1 MSIPAP
7 ITTIGLG
14 NDQHGEDCVGVSAIE
29 APVLVRVTAPSS
41 LEEGYTFDAVYNG
54 EVFPVTVPPGG
65 VTAGQSFEVPF
76 LPAIQ
81 AVAIAV
87 GQPVDST
94 LYDGELYHEP
104 LPDDEYTETTPMLQP
119 ITTPSHRIRVD
130 QHQQQE
136 APLGSWKT
144 YWFDCLREGCC
155 HPSLCNAICF
165 PQILMGQVLTRMKL
179 NCCGRS
185 RGQVYKLTTWIWIFL
200 TLLLLYQ
207 NLRFRA
213 CWGEPST
220 IVWWTTIK
228 TIADDLNDDTTP
240 PLPPIED
247 HIGHIEHNNNNCT
260 SDQVDLLRRIH
271 FFWFWITTIILTRLR
286 RMVRKAH
293 GISARFPCEDL
304 CCSAVCGCCT
314 VAQLARQT
322 ANYREQRAYCCTDT
336 GLAEGWFG
344 QRQEALRR
352 RHLRGHHLIHARS
365 NGRRQPQE
373 DHSIV

>member
-1 MSIPAP
+1 MSNPAP
-7 ITTIGLG
+7 IINMGLG
-14 NDQHGEDCVGVSAIE
+14 DGEDYVDVNAIA
-29 APVLVRVTAPSS
+29 APVMVRVTAPSS
-41 LEEGYTFDAVYNG
+41 LEEGYMFDAVYNG

-76 LPAIQ
+76 LPAVQ

-94 LYDGELYHEP
+94 LYDGDLYHEP

-119 ITTPSHRIRVD
+119 LSTPSNRIRVD
-130 QHQQQE
+130 PQQQE

-144 YWFDCLREGCC
+144 YWFDCLKEGCC

-185 RGQVYKLTTWIWIFL
+185 RGQTYKLTTMIWIFL
-200 TLLLLYQ
+200 TFVLLYQ
-207 NLRFRA
+207 NIRLRA

-220 IVWWTTIK
+220 IVWRSTIES
-228 TIADDLNDDTTP
+228 IAEDLNENNTTHI
-240 PLPPIED
+240 LLIED
-247 HIGHIEHNNNNCT
+247 PIGDMEHDNDHCT
-260 SDQVDLLRRIH
+260 IDQADILRRIH
-271 FFWFWITTIILTRLR
+271 FFWFWVTTIILTRLR
-286 RMVRKAH
+286 RTVRKAH
-293 GISARFPCEDL
+293 GISTRVPCEDL

-314 VAQLARQT
+314 IAQLARQT

-344 QRQEALRR
+344 HRQEELER
-352 RHLRGHHLIHARS
+352 RHLRGHHLVHAHA
-365 NGRRQPQE
+365 NGQRRYQQPNG
-373 DHSIV
+373 HGVV